1 MLNKTKRTQKIKPG
15 NSYKAHLSPYRLA
28 EIVTMTK
35 CGCQVFGYDKWLWDK
50 IPLEF
55 QGGWNVVGLALSS
68 GQKSGNY

>member
-35 CGCQVFGYDKWLWDK
+35 CGCQVFGYDK
-50 IPLEF
+50 
-55 QGGWNVVGLALSS
+55 
-68 GQKSGNY
+68 